1 MDNYTNDNQ
10 NQNQN
15 QSTYSNGYPV
25 DPANNSY
32 HYTGT
37 EGTAG
42 AAGNTGNTYSSYSS
56 YSSAN
61 QNQDRYYSPYERRTM
76 EEENQKKKRTKKQKD
91 PNKKHGFGVT
101 IAKCACLAAVF
112 GLVAGG
118 VFGGVNYLI
127 PDKYTESTQEI
138 VTEDTGALSTTS
150 SDAGS
155 STVST
160 ATTVN
165 GSIIATDVSD
175 IVENA
180 MPCIVAITNM
190 TETEYRTWF
199 GQSYTQEE
207 DYAGSGIIV
216 SEDDDYL
223 YIATNNH
230 VVDGATTI
238 TVQFCDDSTVTAEVK
253 GTSATN
259 DLAVVMVAKD
269 DIEDSTKEQIK
280 IAKINDDGNEK
291 VGEPV
296 IAIGNALGYGQSVTS
311 GIISALNREVSAE
324 DSSTGETYASTVTQ
338 TDASINPGN
347 SGGALLNIKGE
358 VIGINSSKMGGDYVD
373 GVGFAIPMTTAA
385 PIINELIT
393 RSKVTDE
400 KAGFLGINGYDVDD
414 TVSATYNMPSGIYVA
429 KVYEDSAAAEAGIQQ
444 GDIITEFDGREV
456 SSMEELQEMLQYREA
471 GTTVKLTIN
480 RTNNGQY
487 EEIEVEVTLG
497 SKN

>member
-1 MDNYTNDNQ
+1 
-10 NQNQN
+10 
-15 QSTYSNGYPV
+15 
-25 DPANNSY
+25 
-32 HYTGT
+32 
-37 EGTAG
+37 
-42 AAGNTGNTYSSYSS
+42 
-56 YSSAN
+56 
-61 QNQDRYYSPYERRTM
+61 
-76 EEENQKKKRTKKQKD
+76 
-91 PNKKHGFGVT
+91 
-101 IAKCACLAAVF
+101 
-112 GLVAGG
+112 
-118 VFGGVNYLI
+118 
-127 PDKYTESTQEI
+127 
-138 VTEDTGALSTTS
+138 LSTTS